1 MESLLKITDLVV
13 CHGRRTALDRIT
25 LQVDSNA
32 GIIGVF
38 GPNGAGKTTLFNA
51 VAGQLPIS
59 SGTIAVKDNT
69 LPTYLPDRNVIYNFL
84 LIKESI
90 KLFSEYFQDFSAE
103 IAGQVLET
111 LKLDS
116 NLKVSQL
123 SKGMK
128 EQLNLGLM
136 LSRRSSLYLFDEPL
150 AAVDP
155 LTRDTLL
162 NLIETFRPK
171 QAAVLISTHLIY
183 GLEKLFNECM
193 VIYNGR
199 LLLHQ
204 PCQELAAEGGLENKV
219 KEVLSNA

>member
-13 CHGRRTALDRIT
+13 RHGRRTALDRIT

-84 LIKESI
+84 SIKESI

-204 PCQELAAEGGLENKV
+204 LCQELAAEGGLENKV